1 MSFKAKVPVPAGV
14 EILRRYDRREIDGQ
28 TSKLSLFTP
37 GSAQNDEDRNYAN
50 MPLQGAKNHV
60 VLGISVSPLMTT
72 IESEANV
79 DPVKVVNNLNDAV
92 LKIETNGGREERI
105 THPLKDYMNFSQ
117 TRASVSAISDG
128 GTAPQAISHSVVQL
142 QATGPRNI
150 DNLFYFEP
158 NESFT
163 VNVLFK
169 TGDFPNQAD
178 FSKGRFG
185 LEVELYLAQMD
196 NGQLNR
202 YDTRL
207 QQAAS

>member
-28 TSKLSLFTP
+28 TSKLGLFLP
-37 GSAQNDEDRNYAN
+37 GSPQNDEDRNYAN

-60 VLGISVSPLMTT
+60 VLGISISPLMTT
-72 IESEANV
+72 IETEANV

-117 TRASVSAISDG
+117 TRAAVASSYDTNSVVNNSI
-128 GTAPQAISHSVVQL
+128 VQL

-169 TGDFPNQAD
+169 TGDFPAQSD

-185 LEVELYLAQMD
+185 LEVELYLAQM
-196 NGQLNR
+196 NNQQLKR
-202 YDTRL
+202 YDQRL
-207 QQAAS
+207 KQAAG